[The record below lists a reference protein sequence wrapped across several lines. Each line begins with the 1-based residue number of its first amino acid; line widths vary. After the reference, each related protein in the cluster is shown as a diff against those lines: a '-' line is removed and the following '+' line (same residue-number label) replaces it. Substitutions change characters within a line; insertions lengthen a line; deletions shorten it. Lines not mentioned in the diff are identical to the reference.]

1 MNAIQSGTLMNA
13 SHEWWTRPSDQRF
26 TSLTD
31 MLAHFKGIRD
41 RSEDRVV
48 TTRRIRAV
56 PVNDD
61 HKGLALEALIGRQ
74 ETQVTLPTH
83 WSFGQLCERAKA
95 PASYLRKRPSEL
107 AADNLNHGFFK
118 EDVQEAKLLVRN
130 EPGGPAAI
138 LAAATGP
145 NYGRIWN
152 DEIVKALIDR
162 FGDGVTGAFRVP
174 GEFGKAVTVSKDN
187 TTLYASDRDMFVF
200 LADEVNRIEV
210 PNRRNGQPGSL
221 ARGFFVWNSDV
232 GSKTFGIGTFL
243 FDFVCMNRIV
253 WGAQDYKEIRLRHT
267 SGAPDRFL
275 EEVTPA
281 LISYA
286 NSSTNSIMEAVTAAR
301 EARVDDID
309 DFLSKRFTNGQAKGI
324 KLAFDADELRPME
337 TVWDVVTG
345 VTAYA
350 RGIDHQDARVEME
363 RIGGSFLNKVI

>member
-1 MNAIQSGTLMNA
+1 MNAIQSTTLMNA
-13 SHEWWTRPSDQRF
+13 SHEWATRPSDQRF
-26 TSLTD
+26 TSLPD
-31 MLAHFKGIRD
+31 MLDHFRDIRV

-61 HKGLALEALIGRQ
+61 HRGLALEALVGRQ
-74 ETQVTLPTH
+74 ETQVSLPTH
-83 WSFGQLCERAKA
+83 WSFGQLAERAKA
-95 PASYLRKRPSEL
+95 PASYLRRLPSEL
-107 AADNLNHGFFK
+107 AADCLNHGFYVN
-118 EDVQEAKLLVRN
+118 DVNEAKLLVRQ
-130 EPGGPAAI
+130 EPTGPAAT

-152 DEIVKALIDR
+152 DDIVSALIDR
-162 FGDGVTGAFRVP
+162 FGDGVTGNFRVP
-174 GEFGKAVTVSKDN
+174 GEFGNAVEVNKSN

-200 LADEVNRIEV
+200 LADETNRIEI
-210 PNRRNGQPGSL
+210 PDRRNGQSGSL

-232 GSKTFGIGTFL
+232 GSKTFGIATFL
-243 FDFVCMNRIV
+243 FDFVCKNRIV
-253 WGAQDYKEIRLRHT
+253 WGATEHKEIRLRHT

-281 LISYA
+281 LVSYA
-286 NSSTNSIMEAVTAAR
+286 NSSTASITEALETARA
-301 EARVDDID
+301 ARVDDID

-324 KLAFDADELRPME
+324 KLAFEADELRPME

-350 RGIDHQDARVEME
+350 RGIEHQDARVEME
-363 RIGGSFLNKVI
+363 RIGGSFLSKGK